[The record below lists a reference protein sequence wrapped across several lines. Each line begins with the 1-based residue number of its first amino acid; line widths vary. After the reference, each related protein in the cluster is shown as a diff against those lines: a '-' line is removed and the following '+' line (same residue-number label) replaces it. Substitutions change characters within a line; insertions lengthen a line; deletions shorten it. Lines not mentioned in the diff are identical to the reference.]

1 MSFVERL
8 RFYIFTFNVKVGIC
22 RSVIAAQFETL
33 PCSTNHASSYQ
44 SNLAF
49 QCCVTLSVNLQI
61 MGALNPRMIMSFI
74 EQLSSLWRL

>member
-33 PCSTNHASSYQ
+33 LCSTNHASSYQ

-49 QCCVTLSVNLQI
+49 QCSLAFLYRYREVANT
-61 MGALNPRMIMSFI
+61 FI
-74 EQLSSLWRL
+74 YRIW